1 MEPTCS
7 FSLDGSIFLNV
18 QGGVEPYTISSSL
31 LENEF
36 GTEIES
42 IMTGLYDLTI
52 TDFEGCQGDIEID
65 LGVVESDCFEIPSG
79 FTPNG
84 DGFNDTW
91 VIGGAQYLVD
101 ANVQVFN
108 RWGQRVFYSQ
118 RNQEYWDG
126 KYHNT
131 PLPIA
136 DYYYI
141 IEPIQGQA
149 ITGRVTIKR

>member
-1 MEPTCS
+1 MC
-7 FSLDGSIFLNV
+7 L
-18 QGGVEPYTISSSL
+18 
-31 LENEF
+31 
-36 GTEIES
+36 
-42 IMTGLYDLTI
+42 
-52 TDFEGCQGDIEID
+52 
-65 LGVVESDCFEIPSG
+65 
-79 FTPNG
+79 NG

-149 ITGRVTIKR
+149 IPGRVTIKR